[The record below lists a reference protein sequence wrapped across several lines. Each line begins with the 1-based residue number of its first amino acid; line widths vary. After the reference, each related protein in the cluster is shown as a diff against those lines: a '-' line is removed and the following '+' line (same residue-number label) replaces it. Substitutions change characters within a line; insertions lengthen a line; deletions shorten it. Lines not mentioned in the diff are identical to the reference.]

1 MKGMRAGWRIVAGL
15 LAVGLLAYGLLMFG
29 AVGDKRHVF
38 AACGFGM
45 IFGVY
50 AIFGRT
56 GIRALDE

>member
-1 MKGMRAGWRIVAGL
+1 
-15 LAVGLLAYGLLMFG
+15 LAYGLLMFG